1 MGHIAHLR
9 KQFISI
15 NTYDYIWLYHNID
28 LENKIHIISFMT
40 IQWFKFSFDQ
50 TWISQGCGALHFN
63 KLESPSP
70 KDALC
75 QVWLKLAQWFWKRRW
90 KCKKFTTTL
99 TTTTTTDKFWTEKLT
114 WESGTMHITNWIL
127 HKEPHYCCHRRLV
140 LGLDWW
146 PGLTLPTC
154 RHSFTFT
161 FSLSFCDF
169 GSLYIVESNS
179 T

>member
-1 MGHIAHLR
+1 MVINFHL
-9 KQFISI
+9 
-15 NTYDYIWLYHNID
+15 T
-28 LENKIHIISFMT
+28 
-40 IQWFKFSFDQ
+40 
-50 TWISQGCGALHFN
+50 

-90 KCKKFTTTL
+90 KCKKYNDDNKDYIVRRTK
-99 TTTTTTDKFWTEKLT
+99 DKFWSEKLT
-114 WESGTMHITNWIL
+114 WESGTMHVTNWILHKEPNYCCHRRLGTMHVTNWIL